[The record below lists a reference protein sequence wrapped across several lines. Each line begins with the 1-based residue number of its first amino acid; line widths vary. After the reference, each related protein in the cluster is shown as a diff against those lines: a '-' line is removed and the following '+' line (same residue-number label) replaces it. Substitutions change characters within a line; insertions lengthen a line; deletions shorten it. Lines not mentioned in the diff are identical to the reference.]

1 MSQSQ
6 PQTPLTFVKGKSM
19 KSGLFAACLLAAAS
33 TTLALPLSSPAIA
46 GDLDPQAEDVSDSR
60 FIRMGLDK
68 SVVVRLP
75 AEVRDVVV
83 GNENIVDAV
92 IRRKNMAYLFGR
104 GTGQTNIFFFDAD
117 GQQILSL
124 DIEVAQDTLALK
136 KLLSRAMPGHRITVD
151 SANRNLVLGG
161 VARNPLEAKRA
172 LDIASQYATQGSFF
186 SSGGSIINTMSTD
199 GEDQV
204 MLKVKVV
211 EIQRDVLKQ
220 FGINLSALV
229 DTGKFAFNLASVNP
243 FSQNL
248 LSSLGGYKGT
258 FSSGGTQI
266 QTLVRAMESD
276 GLVRTLAEPN
286 LTAVTGATAKFEA
299 GGEFPY
305 QECDRVST
313 STTSSEDCEIK
324 FKEYGVS
331 VNFTPTVLSEGRIN
345 LQITTQVSELSTVV
359 SGNTN
364 VPGVNKRSATTT
376 LEMPSGGTMMLAG
389 LIRESTRQSIN
400 GTPGLK
406 KLPVLGALFRS
417 RDFIANETELVIMA
431 TPYLVRHTSEDQVT
445 TPDEGL
451 NPATEKQAIFMG
463 KLNKVYGQGTAPHG
477 SYNGNVGFIVE

>member
-1 MSQSQ
+1 MQMSN
-6 PQTPLTFVKGKSM
+6 PQTPLKFVKGKSM

-33 TTLALPLSSPAIA
+33 TTLALPLSSPALA
-46 GDLDPQAEDVSDSR
+46 GDLDPQAEDASDSR

-104 GTGQTNIFFFDAD
+104 ATGQTNIFFFDAD
-117 GQQILSL
+117 GNQILSL

-136 KLLSRAMPGHRITVD
+136 KLLSRALPGHRITVD
-151 SANRNLVLGG
+151 SANKNLVLGG
-161 VARNPLEAKRA
+161 FARNPLEAKRA
-172 LDIASQYATQGSFF
+172 LDIANQYASQGSFF

-211 EIQRDVLKQ
+211 EVKRNVLKQ
-220 FGINLSALV
+220 FGINWSAAI
-229 DTGKFAFNLASVNP
+229 DAGKFAFNLSSINP
-243 FSQNL
+243 FTN
-248 LSSLGGYKGT
+248 SLISPNGGYKGT
-258 FSSGGTQI
+258 FESGNTNV
-266 QTLVRAMESD
+266 QTLLRAMEGD

-286 LTAVTGATAKFEA
+286 LTALSGETANFLA
-299 GGEFPY
+299 GGELPF
-305 QECDRVST
+305 ETCATVDT
-313 STTSSEDCEIK
+313 SRRCSVQ
-324 FKEYGVS
+324 FKPYGVE
-331 VNFTPTVLSEGRIN
+331 VEFTPVVLSEGRIN
-345 LQITTQVSELSTVV
+345 LKINTAVSDIGGVINNNLSFD
-359 SGNTN
+359 
-364 VPGVNKRSATTT
+364 KRSASTT

-389 LIRESTRQSIN
+389 LIGESNRQDVN

-417 RDFIANETELVIMA
+417 RDFQSRETELVIFA
-431 TPYLVRHTSEDQVT
+431 TPYLVRPTSENQLT
-445 TPDEGL
+445 TPDEGF
-451 NPATEKQAIFMG
+451 NPATDKQAIFMG
-463 KLNKVYGQGTAPHG
+463 KMNKVYGTGAAPHG